1 MLNNQTE
8 EWSLIANQSNFR
20 ILKINSENLD
30 KKEKLLNSHL
40 SSVKETK
47 KKDKARQSSSGGSA
61 PGTPVPGERGNV
73 SGGSALTPG
82 ELKVI
87 DCSFGDLFSIVS
99 ICFEI
104 SYCVLLEWKN
114 YSFYFS
120 RSQKS
125 SKEKLVVATKVM
137 VVPTVEI
144 QVEHQLQFPIDL
156 SRYEIQFFAL

>member
-99 ICFEI
+99 I
-104 SYCVLLEWKN
+104 LEN
-114 YSFYFS
+114 
-120 RSQKS
+120 
-125 SKEKLVVATKVM
+125 
-137 VVPTVEI
+137 
-144 QVEHQLQFPIDL
+144 
-156 SRYEIQFFAL
+156 

>member
-1 MLNNQTE
+1 MKLIILLIDQTV
-8 EWSLIANQSNFR
+8 EWLSIVNLSYCR

-61 PGTPVPGERGNV
+61 PGTPVPGERGNI

-87 DCSFGDLFSIVS
+87 DS
-99 ICFEI
+99 
-104 SYCVLLEWKN
+104 
-114 YSFYFS
+114 
-120 RSQKS
+120 
-125 SKEKLVVATKVM
+125 
-137 VVPTVEI
+137 
-144 QVEHQLQFPIDL
+144 
-156 SRYEIQFFAL
+156 

>member
-1 MLNNQTE
+1 M
-8 EWSLIANQSNFR
+8 
-20 ILKINSENLD
+20 D

-61 PGTPVPGERGNV
+61 PGTPVPGERGNI

-87 DCSFGDLFSIVS
+87 DCSYGDLFTIFWLYDK
-99 ICFEI
+99 ILF
-104 SYCVLLEWKN
+104 LLELTD
-114 YSFYFS
+114 YSSHFS
-120 RSQKS
+120 LSQKS
-125 SKEKLVVATKVM
+125 SKERQVVAIKVM

-144 QVEHQLQFPIDL
+144 QVEHQLQFLIDL
-156 SRYEIQFFAL
+156 SRY